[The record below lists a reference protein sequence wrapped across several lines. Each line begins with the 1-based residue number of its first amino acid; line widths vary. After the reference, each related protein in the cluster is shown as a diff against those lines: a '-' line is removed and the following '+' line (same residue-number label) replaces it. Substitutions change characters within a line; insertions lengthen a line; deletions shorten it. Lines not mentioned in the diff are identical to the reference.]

1 MAACLFV
8 VLIVTSQQPQQQTD
22 TWGEIKRR
30 VGDIAWYEAETRA
43 KTTASMG
50 KVFSPGGGFG
60 PVDEDGYGVRCV
72 CVCVMCVSCV
82 CVCTHGGHPFSL
94 PLLHAVLGAA
104 TWLLVRTSFTSIL
117 AASEP
122 VLRATGSASNRRS
135 SRRLPICATSL
146 PPPSLLA
153 MCVLTLTS
161 CATRMPQH

>member
-72 CVCVMCVSCV
+72 CVCL
-82 CVCTHGGHPFSL
+82 CVCTWWP
-94 PLLHAVLGAA
+94 
-104 TWLLVRTSFTSIL
+104 SIL
-117 AASEP
+117 THTPPRCAWCSYMVAGEDLIYFHISSKRASP
-122 VLRATGSASNRRS
+122 ASNGQRFKQEILKAFADMRD
-135 SRRLPICATSL
+135 LFATS
-146 PPPSLLA
+146 
-153 MCVLTLTS
+153 
-161 CATRMPQH
+161 